1 MQKLGFVPVSG
12 SKSKKE
18 FLRPI
23 LNAENTDLE
32 TKKSTSI
39 KFPVLESITVTEK
52 PLQEH
57 IHDEKS
63 VREQLK
69 RDLSHIILK
78 R

>member
-1 MQKLGFVPVSG
+1 MQKLGFVPA
-12 SKSKKE
+12 SKPNKKE

-23 LNAENTDLE
+23 LNAENTDLD
-32 TKKSTSI
+32 TKKGKQI
-39 KFPVLESITVTEK
+39 KFPVLESITGAETPMV
-52 PLQEH
+52 EH
-57 IHDEKS
+57 IGDEKT